1 MISKNRKNNMKNT
14 NSDSPMKTAIKAVW
28 TNVTNLAPRVL
39 SIISMNPSQ
48 EDVKAATSELVE
60 EAFQKAVD
68 NTEAQTKRDIENTT
82 QGVISHIQE
91 LSRQA
96 SGKLGEL
103 KTAATQKASSL
114 VGSLFDKTAAIANGV
129 KTRFDGFKQKINFAD
144 DPTGHIQNRLKDLQK
159 EQEKSFSF
167 GRFLKILVLNILSFI
182 SAILFPPAKEPVADP
197 SSPLAAA
204 SFTQNNTAQAVKGV
218 GLNQGP
224 NLSNDNDDGYEI
236 LQRSN

>member
-28 TNVTNLAPRVL
+28 TNGTNLASRVL

-48 EDVKAATSELVE
+48 EAAKAATSELVG
-60 EAFQKAVD
+60 EAVQNAVAI
-68 NTEAQTKRDIENTT
+68 TAEQTKKEIESTT

-103 KTAATQKASSL
+103 KTAATEKASSL

-144 DPTGHIQNRLKDLQK
+144 DPTGHIQKKLEDLQK
-159 EQEKSFSF
+159 EQKESFSF

-182 SAILFPPAKEPVADP
+182 SAILFPPAKEPVASP
-197 SSPLAAA
+197 SSPPAAA
-204 SFTQNNTAQAVKGV
+204 SFTQHDTAHAGIGV
-218 GLNQGP
+218 GQNQG
-224 NLSNDNDDGYEI
+224 LSNNDDDYEI
-236 LQRSN
+236 LQQPN

>member
-14 NSDSPMKTAIKAVW
+14 NSDAPMKTAISAVW
-28 TNVTNLAPRVL
+28 ANGKNLISRVL
-39 SIISMNPSQ
+39 SIFSMNPSQ
-48 EDVKAATSELVE
+48 EDVKAAASDFVG
-60 EAFQKAVD
+60 EAVQNAVAI
-68 NTEAQTKRDIENTT
+68 TAEQTKKEIESTT

-103 KTAATQKASSL
+103 KTAATEKASSL

-144 DPTGHIQNRLKDLQK
+144 DPTGHIQKKLEDLQK
-159 EQEKSFSF
+159 EQKESFSF

-182 SAILFPPAKEPVADP
+182 SAILFPPAKEPVADH
-197 SSPLAAA
+197 SSPHGAA
-204 SFTQNNTAQAVKGV
+204 SFTQHEIAQAGSEV
-218 GLNQGP
+218 GKNQGH
-224 NLSNDNDDGYEI
+224 NLSNDNDGYVI